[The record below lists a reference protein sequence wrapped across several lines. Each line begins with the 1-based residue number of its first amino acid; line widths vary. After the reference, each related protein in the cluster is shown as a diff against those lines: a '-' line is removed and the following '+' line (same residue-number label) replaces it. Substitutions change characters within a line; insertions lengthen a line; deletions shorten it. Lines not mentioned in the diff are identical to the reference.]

1 MMVVSTGAG
10 AGAGGG
16 AGGGG
21 GGGAAAGAGADGAWL
36 QWPPSETPSP
46 CLCVPTTLR
55 RVKETTKPV

>member
-1 MMVVSTGAG
+1 MVVSTGAG

-21 GGGAAAGAGADGAWL
+21 GGGAGAAGAGADGAWL